1 MPKNAWKT
9 AKSALTLHPE
19 NKQNVIKKVINN
31 NQKIKQK

>member
-9 AKSALTLHPE
+9 AKSTLTLHPE
-19 NKQNVIKKVINN
+19 NKQNVIINTINN